1 MQTNVPWRAVLRRNV
16 DIPRQPCKAAM
27 LISVI
32 MYSDFSGCLLPAQR
46 KSCLMLVTWQP
57 SDWGTLGR
65 DWNSPS
71 SVPAGHQPLNS
82 RHFCPLVPTF
92 ADVSMDNDL
101 MFSAIAAKSWKRHVK
116 LYIYVYIPRAS
127 NVWLFL
133 FDQIFLVEPIII
145 SHSQRPEIS
154 GRSCGLQRNNSAI
167 DVLKLCSHPSRY
179 ASVPGLFFSARP
191 SILPL
196 MACETRVIYTMY
208 VQPYACKIIT
218 LTECTMGHD
227 ENIYMLMCGYMLQD
241 LQL

>member
-27 LISVI
+27 LISVN

-127 NVWLFL
+127 NVWLFFVRPNISCRTNYYWSQPKTRNFWSFMWIAKKQLSNRCAQAL
-133 FDQIFLVEPIII
+133 FPSFPL
-145 SHSQRPEIS
+145 
-154 GRSCGLQRNNSAI
+154 C
-167 DVLKLCSHPSRY
+167 LCSWP
-179 ASVPGLFFSARP
+179 LFFRSALNIAFNGLWN
-191 SILPL
+191 SCDLHNV
-196 MACETRVIYTMY
+196 CETIPRHAFRI
-208 VQPYACKIIT
+208 
-218 LTECTMGHD
+218 
-227 ENIYMLMCGYMLQD
+227 
-241 LQL
+241 